1 MFHLFGLFP
10 LHGAASRPPWWS
22 MWSFG
27 TIANREKKPWHIH
40 QSCCHRILLQ
50 ELQPNLTNSLSSVT
64 SDEDAFLV
72 QTGNGCAHIR
82 CARSLQ
88 GCCSESCTGVFKS
101 WTQTADKELKEK
113 LKKSIRE
120 AIVSNKSSFA
130 KWILYWVQRLS
141 RNCMK
146 CALTVPLC
154 QLPTGHIDDW
164 GHVRVSRPLSVSL

>member
-27 TIANREKKPWHIH
+27 TIVNREKKPWHIH

-82 CARSLQ
+82 CARCLQ
-88 GCCSESCTGVFKS
+88 GCCSESGTGVFKS

-113 LKKSIRE
+113 HKNPCEKRLCPTNHHLQRKSCTGCKAFQETAWNTRWH
-120 AIVSNKSSFA
+120 F
-130 KWILYWVQRLS
+130 L
-141 RNCMK
+141 
-146 CALTVPLC
+146 CASYQPD
-154 QLPTGHIDDW
+154 I
-164 GHVRVSRPLSVSL
+164 